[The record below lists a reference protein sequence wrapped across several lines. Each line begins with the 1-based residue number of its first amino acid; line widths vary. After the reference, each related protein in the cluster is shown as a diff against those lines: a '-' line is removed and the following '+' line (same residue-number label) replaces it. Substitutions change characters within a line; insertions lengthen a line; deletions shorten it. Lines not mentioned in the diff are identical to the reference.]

1 MNEMLKIAIV
11 TKNGESIVG
20 TFGSS
25 QYFKVYGIKNNK
37 IVNEELREVYVDKA
51 DDEVPSL
58 ISKNN
63 SGSGMGKFSLT
74 VVDASKDKHMKI
86 AKSISDCQVVIA
98 RGMCANAWDSIEQF
112 KMEPIITTNKDFE
125 ETVHQYLDKSL
136 VNHKDKVH

>member
-1 MNEMLKIAIV
+1 MNNMLKIAIV

-25 QYFKVYGIKNNK
+25 KYFKVYEIENNE

-51 DDEVPSL
+51 EDEVPSL
-58 ISKNN
+58 ISKN
-63 SGSGMGKFSLT
+63 SGGGTGKFSLT

-98 RGMCANAWDSIEQF
+98 RGMCANAWDSVEQF
-112 KMEPIITTNKDFE
+112 KMEPIITTNSDFE
-125 ETVHQYLDKSL
+125 KTVQEYLNNTL
-136 VNHKDKVH
+136 ENHKDKIH

>member
-25 QYFKVYGIKNNK
+25 QYFKVYEIVDNK
-37 IVNEELREVYVDKA
+37 IIKEELREVYVDKA
-51 DDEVPSL
+51 EEDVPSI

-63 SGSGMGKFSLT
+63 GLNGKGAFSLN
-74 VVDASKDKHMKI
+74 VVDASKDKHMRI
-86 AKSISDCQVVIA
+86 AKSISDCHVVIA
-98 RGMCANAWDSIEQF
+98 RGMCADAWDSIEQF
-112 KMEPIITTNKDFE
+112 KMEPIITTNKQFE
-125 ETVHQYLDKSL
+125 ETVEQYLDKSL

>member
-25 QYFKVYGIKNNK
+25 QYFKVYEIENSK

-58 ISKNN
+58 ISKTN
-63 SGSGMGKFSLT
+63 STSGKGAFSLT
-74 VVDASKDKHMKI
+74 VVDASKQKHIKI

-98 RGMCANAWDSIEQF
+98 RGMCANAWDSVEQF
-112 KMEPIITTNKDFE
+112 KMEPIITTNSDFE
-125 ETVHQYLDKSL
+125 KTVQEYLNNTL
-136 VNHKDKVH
+136 ENHKDKIH

>member
-1 MNEMLKIAIV
+1 MSDMLKIAIV

-25 QYFKVYGIKNNK
+25 KYFKVYEIENNK
-37 IVNEELREVYVDKA
+37 IVNEDLREVYVDKA
-51 DDEVPSL
+51 DEEVPSL

-63 SGSGMGKFSLT
+63 SGGGMGKFSLT

-98 RGMCANAWDSIEQF
+98 RGMCANAWDSVEQF
-112 KMEPIITTNKDFE
+112 NMEPIITTNSNFE
-125 ETVHQYLDKSL
+125 QTVHEYLNNTL
-136 VNHKDKVH
+136 ENHKDKIH

>member
-25 QYFKVYGIKNNK
+25 QYFKVYEIENSK

-58 ISKNN
+58 ISKTN
-63 SGSGMGKFSLT
+63 STSGKGAFSLT
-74 VVDASKDKHMKI
+74 VVDASKQKHIKI

-125 ETVHQYLDKSL
+125 ETVHQYLDNSL

>member
-25 QYFKVYGIKNNK
+25 QYFKVYEIENGE

-51 DDEVPSL
+51 DEEVPSL
-58 ISKNN
+58 ISKN
-63 SGSGMGKFSLT
+63 SGGSGMGQFSLT

-98 RGMCANAWDSIEQF
+98 RGMCANAWDSVEQF

-125 ETVHQYLDKSL
+125 ETVHQYLDNTL